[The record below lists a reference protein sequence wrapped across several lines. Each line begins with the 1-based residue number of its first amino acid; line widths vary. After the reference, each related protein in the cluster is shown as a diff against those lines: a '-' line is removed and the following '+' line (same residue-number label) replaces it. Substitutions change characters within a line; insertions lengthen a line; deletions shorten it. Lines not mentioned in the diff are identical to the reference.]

1 MSTDPDVRDVSEAI
15 DDDTH
20 VEISVVH
27 GSVANAEY
35 PLMIGGF
42 EGEQF
47 GGHERFLDRQFGGLL
62 TSCSRASSA
71 RRASSSRADLRTRRP
86 NHRVAT

>member
-1 MSTDPDVRDVSEAI
+1 MTDLSSAI

-20 VEISVVH
+20 VAISVVH

-42 EGEQF
+42 AGEQF
-47 GGHERFLDRQFGGLL
+47 GGVERFLDRQFGGLL
-62 TSCSRASSA
+62 TSWSEI
-71 RRASSSRADLRTRRP
+71 DLFPRQL
-86 NHRVAT
+86 